1 MKKKIQTRAPS
12 FGARMADGLV
22 NFATGLGTSQSKR
35 AHAHWRFEGLTLDWA
50 QYEAA
55 YQSSW
60 LAKNIVNTIPSDI
73 TREWRELKCDDADKI
88 RIEEDRTGLVN
99 AVRDAYRW
107 ARLYGGAG
115 ILMVTDQPLDKPL
128 NVERLGKGSLKN
140 LVVLDRWYLGG
151 VDAQV
156 LDIMSPD
163 FMLPSE
169 YWIANATNVRVHPS
183 HIVRFIGEHL
193 PPRLRYLNQGWG
205 DSTLRVAMEPIEDLI
220 AAIGGVGESLQEF
233 NVDVVK
239 REDLFNDLST
249 DQADA
254 IQKRFEQ
261 FRLMKSI
268 IHLAVLDGSEEFD
281 RKNVQYSGID
291 SLLEK
296 QMQMIAGAC
305 HTPMTKLFG
314 MSPGGLNATGDSD
327 LRNYNDYLR
336 SMQNEVLDPALKKLD
351 EVLVRSAIGRF
362 PEDFN
367 YEWKPLTTPSPL
379 DLATANKTQADAD
392 AAYLDA
398 GVITVSQIQRN
409 LQASEKYSFDEARID
424 ELEKIEK
431 EMPLDQQYEQGEGD
445 PAADPAQE
453 VGSESAEGAGGGVP
467 AKPAGDPAKH
477 NE

>member
-1 MKKKIQTRAPS
+1 MKKKTKTRAPNLS
-12 FGARMADGLV
+12 ARMADGLV
-22 NFATGLGTSQSKR
+22 NLATGLGTPQSKR
-35 AHAHWRFEGLTLDWA
+35 AHAHWQFEGLTLNWA

-60 LAKNIVNTIPSDI
+60 LAKNIVDTIPSDI

-115 ILMVTDQPLDKPL
+115 IVMITDQPLDKPL
-128 NVERLGKGSLKN
+128 NVERLGRGSLKN

-156 LDIMSPD
+156 LDVMSPD

-169 YWIANATNVRVHPS
+169 YWIGNAKNVRVHPS

-193 PPRLRYLNQGWG
+193 PPRMRFMNQGWG
-205 DSTLRVAMEPIEDLI
+205 DSSLRVALEPIEDLV
-220 AAIGGVGESLQEF
+220 ASIGGVGESLQEF

-239 REDLFNDLST
+239 REDLFNDLTT
-249 DQADA
+249 DQGDA

-314 MSPGGLNATGDSD
+314 MSPGGLNSTGDSD

-431 EMPLDQQYEQGEGD
+431 EMPLDQQYEQANPSADSTQAAGETGTEGSGD
-445 PAADPAQE
+445 
-453 VGSESAEGAGGGVP
+453 SVP
-467 AKPAGDPAKH
+467 ANPAGNTAKH

>member
-1 MKKKIQTRAPS
+1 MKKKTQTRTPS

-22 NFATGLGTSQSKR
+22 NFATGLGTMQSKR
-35 AHAHWRFEGLTLDWA
+35 SHSFWRFEGLAIDWA

-60 LAKNIVNTIPSDI
+60 LAKNIIDTIPADI
-73 TREWRELKCDDADKI
+73 TREWREIKCDDADKI
-88 RIEEDRTGLVN
+88 RIEEDRIGLVN

-115 ILMVTDQPLDKPL
+115 VIMITDQPLDRPL
-128 NVERLGKGSLKN
+128 NVNRLGKGSLKN
-140 LVVLDRWYLGG
+140 LIVLDRWYLGG
-151 VDAQV
+151 VDTQV

-169 YWIANATNVRVHPS
+169 YWIANAKNVRVHPS
-183 HIVRFIGEHL
+183 HIVRFTGEKL
-193 PPRLRYLNQGWG
+193 PPRLRFMNQGWG

-220 AAIGGVGESLQEF
+220 SAIGGVGESLQEF

-239 REDLFNDLST
+239 REDLFNDLTT
-249 DQADA
+249 DQAGA

-268 IHLAVLDGSEEFD
+268 IHLAVLDGTEEFD
-281 RKNVQYSGID
+281 RKNVQYAGID
-291 SLLEK
+291 TLLEK

-336 SMQNEVLDPALKKLD
+336 SVQNEVLDPALKKLD
-351 EVLVRSAIGRF
+351 EVLVRSAIGGF

-367 YEWKPLTTPSPL
+367 YEWKPLTTPSPM

-431 EMPLDQQYEQGEGD
+431 EMPLEQLYEQPD
-445 PAADPAQE
+445 PSADAQE
-453 VGSESAEGAGGGVP
+453 AAGTAGAEGSGDGVP
-467 AKPAGDPAKH
+467 KSPAGDPPKH